1 MEYKTVELTEAESS
15 MAITRSWGEVGNEEI
30 LIKDCKISD
39 IQVE

>member
-15 MAITRSWGEVGNEEI
+15 MVITRNWGKVGNEAK

>member
-1 MEYKTVELTEAESS
+1 MV
-15 MAITRSWGEVGNEEI
+15 ITRSWGEVGNEEI